1 MAYQSKHTGSTI
13 DKSID
18 TVQQILNIIYP
29 VGAVYISVNDV
40 SPASFIGGTWE
51 QLKDRFL
58 LGAGTNY
65 TAGNTGGQTNHT
77 HTTGS
82 HTLTTAEMPAHTHTR
97 GTMNIT
103 GGFAPWAEGT
113 GGSITQPEG
122 AFYSI
127 DSNQYGWGTTNGRD
141 NDNEYIKF
149 DASRS
154 WTGETSSVGSG
165 QSHSHGN
172 TGSSSNMPPY
182 LVVYMWKRIS

>member
-29 VGAVYISVNDV
+29 VGAVYISVNNI

-58 LGAGTNY
+58 LGAGANY

-77 HTTGS
+77 HTTES
-82 HTLTTAEMPAHTHTR
+82 HILTTAEIPAHTHTR

-103 GGFAPWAEGT
+103 GGFAPWSEGS
-113 GGSITQPEG
+113 GGSATQPEG

-127 DSNQYGWGTTNGRD
+127 ASNQYGWGTTTGRD
-141 NDNEYIKF
+141 NDNEFIKF